1 LYETACLILILVTVN
16 LGAVVARS
24 DRTPGDRRQVGSA
37 LIQHNFRGADLIA
50 IPSRSGQKLFRQGR
64 LHYAWIIVG
73 VTFVVV
79 LLTAGVRSA
88 PGVLI
93 VPLEREFH
101 WSRATISFAIGINL
115 LLYGLIG
122 PFAAALMDRFGVRP
136 TMILALTASALGVAL
151 TAAMHDPWQ
160 LVLLWGVV
168 VGIGCGFIGPYLAAL
183 IAARWF
189 ERRQGVVIGILT
201 AASAAG
207 QLVFLP
213 TMAAL
218 VTYAGWRVMS
228 LSLAASVM
236 TFVPLIAWLMRE
248 RPQDLGLAAYG
259 STRAVGAA
267 RRLTGNP
274 FALTFRALADG
285 ARSRDVWLIAGSY
298 FICGAS
304 TNGLIGTHLIP
315 ACVDHGLGEVV
326 GAGLLAAT
334 GVFSF
339 IGGMLSGWL
348 SDRCD
353 NRILLFW
360 YYGLRGL
367 SLMYL
372 PFAFDMSFY
381 GLSLFS
387 MFYGLDWIAS
397 VPPTVRLLTRAVAAE
412 RVGIMVAWITAIHMV
427 GGALAAYLGG
437 LLRITFGT
445 YLEAFML
452 SGLLCIAAAL
462 MVLLIGSDRRQDE
475 PAAAPAPA
483 Q

>member
-1 LYETACLILILVTVN
+1 MT
-16 LGAVVARS
+16 
-24 DRTPGDRRQVGSA
+24 
-37 LIQHNFRGADLIA
+37 A
-50 IPSRSGQKLFRQGR
+50 IPSRPGQKLFLRGR
-64 LHYAWIIVG
+64 VHYAWIIVA

-88 PGVLI
+88 PGLLI
-93 VPLEREFH
+93 VPLEEEFH

-122 PFAAALMDRFGVRP
+122 PFAAALMDRFGVRR
-136 TMILALTASALGVAL
+136 TMTLSLAATALGVAL
-151 TAAMHDPWQ
+151 TPAMREPWQ
-160 LVLLWGVV
+160 LILLWGVV

-189 ERRQGVVIGILT
+189 HQRQGVVIGVLT

-213 TMAAL
+213 AMAAL
-218 VTYAGWRVMS
+218 VTAAGWRVMS
-228 LSLAASVM
+228 LSLAASVLI
-236 TFVPLIAWLMRE
+236 FLPLIAWLMRE

-259 STRAVGAA
+259 STRPAGRA
-267 RRLTGNP
+267 LPPSGNP
-274 FALTFRALADG
+274 IAVTFRALAGG

-315 ACVDHGLGEVV
+315 ACVDHGFGEVV

-339 IGGMLSGWL
+339 IGGTLSGWL
-348 SDRCD
+348 SDRWD
-353 NRILLFW
+353 NRFLLFW

-381 GLSLFS
+381 GLTLFS
-387 MFYGLDWIAS
+387 VFYGLDWIAS
-397 VPPTVRLLTRAVAAE
+397 VPPTVRLLSRVVGAE

-452 SGLLCIAAAL
+452 AGLLCIAAAL
-462 MVLLIGSDRRQDE
+462 MVLFIGADRRGDE
-475 PAAAPAPA
+475 PVAAPVPA
-483 Q
+483 G